1 MKIMPLAGNTFDFA
15 WEVGLMEWLQ
25 GHLGSGFIS
34 VISYLSAFGEE
45 LVLIAVLGFIFWGYD
60 KKLGKTVGLNVL
72 MGLIWNPMIKNVF
85 SRLRPY
91 MAHDSIKILRP
102 VDKSADVYDIAAQ
115 GFSFP
120 SGHSSNSVTLYG
132 SIAAEKKSKALT
144 WAAILLPLLVG
155 FSRVVVGAHYPTD
168 VLAGWLLGILS
179 IALVSLLRK
188 KIKNEYALYGVLLVL
203 TLPGLFYCKSA
214 DYFTGLGLMLGFIG
228 GAVLEDKKV
237 RFENT
242 KSILRAILRVLGGA
256 AVYFA
261 LNTLLKLPFSKEFL
275 NSGSYASLLVRCAR
289 YAVIAFVDFGV
300 YPMLFRYADKLWN
313 RVKK

>member
-1 MKIMPLAGNTFDFA
+1 MPLVGNTFDFA
-15 WEVGLMEWLQ
+15 WEVGLMEWLHS
-25 GHLGSGFIS
+25 HLGNGIIS
-34 VISYLSAFGEE
+34 VLSYLSAFGEE

-120 SGHSSNSVTLYG
+120 SGHSTNSVTLYG

-144 WAAILLPLLVG
+144 GAAILLPLLVG

-168 VLAGWLLGILS
+168 VLVGWLLGILS

-203 TLPGLFYCKSA
+203 ALPGLFYCKSA
-214 DYFTGLGLMLGFIG
+214 DYFTGLGLMIGFIG
-228 GAVLEDKKV
+228 GAILEDKKV

-242 KSILRAILRVLGGA
+242 KSVPRAILRVLGGA

-300 YPMLFRYADKLWN
+300 YPMVFRYTDKLW
-313 RVKK
+313 RKA

>member
-1 MKIMPLAGNTFDFA
+1 MPLAGNTFDFA

-72 MGLIWNPMIKNVF
+72 MSLIWNPMIKNVF

>member
-1 MKIMPLAGNTFDFA
+1 MPLAGNTFDFA

-25 GHLGSGFIS
+25 GHLGSGLIS
-34 VISYLSAFGEE
+34 VLSYLSAFGEE

-120 SGHSSNSVTLYG
+120 SGHSTNSVTLYG

-179 IALVSLLRK
+179 IALISLLRK

-203 TLPGLFYCKSA
+203 TLPGLFYCKNA

-300 YPMLFRYADKLWN
+300 YPMVFRYADKLW
-313 RVKK
+313 KKA

>member
-1 MKIMPLAGNTFDFA
+1 MPLAGNTFDFA

-275 NSGSYASLLVRCAR
+275 NNGSYASLLVRCAR

-300 YPMLFRYADKLWN
+300 YPMLFRYADKLW
-313 RVKK
+313 KKA

>member
-1 MKIMPLAGNTFDFA
+1 
-15 WEVGLMEWLQ
+15 MEWLHS
-25 GHLGSGFIS
+25 HLGNGIIS
-34 VISYLSAFGEE
+34 VLSYLSAFGEE
-45 LVLIAVLGFIFWGYD
+45 LVLIAVLGFIFCGYD

-85 SRLRPY
+85 LRLRPY

-120 SGHSSNSVTLYG
+120 SGHSTNSVTLYG
-132 SIAAEKKSKALT
+132 SIAAEKKSKALSC
-144 WAAILLPLLVG
+144 AAILLPLLVG

-168 VLAGWLLGILS
+168 VLVGWLLGILS

-203 TLPGLFYCKSA
+203 ALPGLFYCKSA
-214 DYFTGLGLMLGFIG
+214 DYFTGLGLMIGFIG
-228 GAVLEDKKV
+228 GAILEDKKV

-242 KSILRAILRVLGGA
+242 KSLPRAILRVLGGA

-261 LNTLLKLPFSKEFL
+261 LNTLLKLPFSNEFL
-275 NSGSYASLLVRCAR
+275 NSGSYASLLVRGAR
-289 YAVIAFVDFGV
+289 YAVIAFVDFGI
-300 YPMLFRYADKLWN
+300 YPMLFRYTDRLWN
-313 RVKK
+313 RAKK

>member
-1 MKIMPLAGNTFDFA
+1 MPLAGNTFDFA

-188 KIKNEYALYGVLLVL
+188 KIKNEYALYGVLLML

-275 NSGSYASLLVRCAR
+275 NSGSYAALLVRCAR
-289 YAVIAFVDFGV
+289 YAVIAFVNFGV
-300 YPMLFRYADKLWN
+300 YPMVFRYADKLWN
-313 RVKK
+313 RVKN